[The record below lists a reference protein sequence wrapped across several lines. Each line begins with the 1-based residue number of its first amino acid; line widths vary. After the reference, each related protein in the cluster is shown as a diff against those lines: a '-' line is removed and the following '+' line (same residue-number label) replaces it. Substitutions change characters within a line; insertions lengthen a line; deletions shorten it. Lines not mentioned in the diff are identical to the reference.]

1 MFENLQEKLQRAF
14 KTLRGQATL
23 TEENIDEALREIRLA
38 LLEADVNFKVVK
50 QLIDQIRVKAVGQ
63 DVLTALS
70 PGEQV
75 IKIVRDELVEI
86 LGRDTA
92 RMKFASQP
100 PTVILMAGLQGSG
113 KTTTSGKLANWLKNG
128 GHRPLLVSVDV
139 YRPAAREQLKVVAQA
154 VKANIYEGEVGEAT
168 PGPRDPRAKEARR
181 EAINTGSDVLIVDT
195 AGRLH
200 IDDQLMDEMQLLK
213 RLLNP
218 QEILFVADAMTGQD
232 AVNSADEFHKKLS
245 LTGVVLTKMDGDARG
260 GAALSIRQVTGQPIK
275 FIGVGEKYDAL
286 EPFHPDR
293 IVSRILGMGDILSL
307 IERAESQIDK
317 KKAQEMATKALTG
330 DGFSLE
336 DFRDQLRQVKK
347 MGSMKSLLGMLPSI
361 GPFSGLQKA
370 ADNVDEGQ
378 INRVEAIINSMTT
391 HERNHHEVINGSRRK
406 RIARGSGTTVQEVN
420 NLLRQYAQMKKM
432 FKQMGKTVAPR
443 TGLFHQLQ
451 GQPAHGVAGI
461 DFHHRLEPAIAL
473 GCAID
478 EGVDANRPDI
488 AGALQFRFEQRKD
501 VAIEALEAARNVRRF
516 AEQRGYVRRYA
527 AAVVGR
533 RPVGPELS
541 LAVIDQAGVAAE
553 LQVAR
558 PHLQLDGEIQR
569 ALQPGFDDH
578 LSAILQGTGQPL
590 LLCRQHL

>member
-14 KTLRGQATL
+14 KSLRGQAKL

-50 QLIDQIRVKAVGQ
+50 QLIDQIRAKAVGQ
-63 DVLTALS
+63 EVMTALS

-86 LGRDTA
+86 LGKDTA
-92 RMKFASQP
+92 RVKFASQP
-100 PTVILMAGLQGSG
+100 PTVVLMAGLQGSG
-113 KTTTSGKLANWLKNG
+113 KTTTSGKLAHWFKQG

-139 YRPAAREQLKVVAQA
+139 YRPAAREQLKIVAEA
-154 VKANIYEGEVGEAT
+154 VKAHIYEGEVGEANT
-168 PGPRDPRAKEARR
+168 ATVERLVKEARR
-181 EAINTGSDVLIVDT
+181 EAVVSGCDVLIVDT

-200 IDDQLMDEMQLLK
+200 IDDQLMDEMQSLKKLLS
-213 RLLNP
+213 P
-218 QEILFVADAMTGQD
+218 SEILFVADAMTGQD
-232 AVNSADEFHKKLS
+232 AVNSADEFHKKLT

-317 KKAQEMATKALTG
+317 KKAAEMASKALSG

-336 DFRDQLRQVKK
+336 DFRDQLRHVRK
-347 MGSMKSLLGMLPSI
+347 MGSMKSLVGMLPSI

-370 ADNVDEGQ
+370 ADKVDEGQ
-378 INRVEAIINSMTT
+378 INRVEAIINSMTS

-406 RIARGSGTTVQEVN
+406 RIARGSGTTIQEVN

-432 FKQMGKTVAPR
+432 FKQMGKASFAR
-443 TGLFHQLQ
+443 RL
-451 GQPAHGVAGI
+451 AGMK
-461 DFHHRLEPAIAL
+461 L
-473 GCAID
+473 
-478 EGVDANRPDI
+478 
-488 AGALQFRFEQRKD
+488 
-501 VAIEALEAARNVRRF
+501 
-516 AEQRGYVRRYA
+516 
-527 AAVVGR
+527 
-533 RPVGPELS
+533 
-541 LAVIDQAGVAAE
+541 
-553 LQVAR
+553 
-558 PHLQLDGEIQR
+558 
-569 ALQPGFDDH
+569 PGM
-578 LSAILQGTGQPL
+578 
-590 LLCRQHL
+590 

>member
-14 KTLRGQATL
+14 KSLRGQAKL

-50 QLIDQIRVKAVGQ
+50 QLIDQIRAKAVGQ
-63 DVLTALS
+63 EVLTALS

-86 LGRDTA
+86 LGKDTA

-100 PTVILMAGLQGSG
+100 PTVVLMAGLQGSG
-113 KTTTSGKLANWLKNG
+113 KTTTSGKLANWYKNG

-139 YRPAAREQLKVVAQA
+139 YRPAAREQLKIVAQA
-154 VKANIYEGEVGEAT
+154 VKSHIYEGEVGDANTAT
-168 PGPRDPRAKEARR
+168 VERLAKEARR
-181 EAINTGSDVLIVDT
+181 EAVVSGCDVLIVDT

-200 IDDQLMDEMQLLK
+200 IDDQLMDEMQSLK
-213 RLLNP
+213 KLLNP
-218 QEILFVADAMTGQD
+218 SEILFVADAMTGQD
-232 AVNSADEFHKKLS
+232 AVNSADEFHKKLT

-317 KKAQEMATKALTG
+317 KKAQEMATKALSG

-347 MGSMKSLLGMLPSI
+347 MGSIKSLMGMMPSI

-370 ADNVDEGQ
+370 ADHVDEKQ
-378 INRVEAIINSMTT
+378 INRVEAIINSMTS

-406 RIARGSGTTVQEVN
+406 RIARGSGTSVQEVN

-432 FKQMGKTVAPR
+432 FKQMGKPSFAR
-443 TGLFHQLQ
+443 RL
-451 GQPAHGVAGI
+451 AGMK
-461 DFHHRLEPAIAL
+461 L
-473 GCAID
+473 
-478 EGVDANRPDI
+478 
-488 AGALQFRFEQRKD
+488 
-501 VAIEALEAARNVRRF
+501 
-516 AEQRGYVRRYA
+516 
-527 AAVVGR
+527 
-533 RPVGPELS
+533 
-541 LAVIDQAGVAAE
+541 
-553 LQVAR
+553 
-558 PHLQLDGEIQR
+558 
-569 ALQPGFDDH
+569 PGM
-578 LSAILQGTGQPL
+578 
-590 LLCRQHL
+590 

>member
-14 KTLRGQATL
+14 KSLRGQAKL

-63 DVLTALS
+63 EVMTALS

-75 IKIVRDELVEI
+75 IKILRDELVMI
-86 LGRDTA
+86 LGKDTA
-92 RMKFASQP
+92 RVKFASQP
-100 PTVILMAGLQGSG
+100 PTVVLMAGLQGSG
-113 KTTTSGKLANWLKNG
+113 KTTTSGKLAHWFKQG

-139 YRPAAREQLKVVAQA
+139 YRPAAREQLKIVAEA
-154 VKANIYEGEVGEAT
+154 VKANIYEGQVAEANT
-168 PGPRDPRAKEARR
+168 ATVERLVKEARR
-181 EAINTGSDVLIVDT
+181 EAVVTGCDVLIVDT

-200 IDDQLMDEMQLLK
+200 IDDQLMDEMQSLK
-213 RLLNP
+213 KLLNP
-218 QEILFVADAMTGQD
+218 SEILFVADAMTGQD

-245 LTGVVLTKMDGDARG
+245 LTGIVLSKMDGDARG

-347 MGSMKSLLGMLPSI
+347 MGSMKSLVGMLPSI

-370 ADNVDEGQ
+370 ADNVDEKQ
-378 INRVEAIINSMTT
+378 INRVEAIINSMTS

-406 RIARGSGTTVQEVN
+406 RIARGSGTTIQEVN

-432 FKQMGKTVAPR
+432 FKQMGKPSFARRLAGMKLPR
-443 TGLFHQLQ
+443 M
-451 GQPAHGVAGI
+451 
-461 DFHHRLEPAIAL
+461 
-473 GCAID
+473 
-478 EGVDANRPDI
+478 
-488 AGALQFRFEQRKD
+488 
-501 VAIEALEAARNVRRF
+501 
-516 AEQRGYVRRYA
+516 
-527 AAVVGR
+527 
-533 RPVGPELS
+533 
-541 LAVIDQAGVAAE
+541 
-553 LQVAR
+553 
-558 PHLQLDGEIQR
+558 
-569 ALQPGFDDH
+569 
-578 LSAILQGTGQPL
+578 
-590 LLCRQHL
+590 